1 MMVQVVNVES
11 RSPRWSEIFA
21 VQQFDEKTEME
32 FRVQA
37 IDGDTAINSA
47 IYYDIVTEEGGK
59 STGKLIYVLQRYGR

>member
-59 STGKLIYVLQRYGR
+59 STGN

>member
-11 RSPRWSEIFA
+11 RSPRWTEIFA

-59 STGKLIYVLQRYGR
+59 STGK